1 MKPHI
6 AITTCQEQPII
17 SSDDAL
23 FIKSLKTLSPNLAV
37 TITPW
42 DQKQINWSDFD
53 LILPRAC
60 WDYHEKF
67 TLFTDW
73 LSHLQNINA
82 SIWNPTRLLKWNSH
96 KFYLDELGKK
106 GVKILP
112 TLFSSQQNP
121 YDIADGFDFY
131 NTDQLVFKPAV
142 SAGARNTWVLDKNNL
157 KNHSAL
163 ETHLKN
169 NDFLIQPYSQHL
181 VTHGEFS
188 FIFFNEKLSHVIRK
202 TPKKGD
208 FRSQPK
214 FGSLITEE
222 TNVSEAVHAQIIDIL
237 AHIPENWLYA
247 RVDGIIKNNVFQLV
261 ELELIEPCLFMDIP
275 ISPTHQIFAQAVLEK
290 L

>member
-202 TPKKGD
+202 TPK
-208 FRSQPK
+208 S
-214 FGSLITEE
+214 S
-222 TNVSEAVHAQIIDIL
+222 
-237 AHIPENWLYA
+237 
-247 RVDGIIKNNVFQLV
+247 
-261 ELELIEPCLFMDIP
+261 
-275 ISPTHQIFAQAVLEK
+275 
-290 L
+290 